1 MKELAYLSITYQKAV
16 VCILLKEKKMF
27 QRIKRRRG
35 IIPFC
40 AVLILYLFHLFLY
53 PFVKLTKRF

>member
-1 MKELAYLSITYQKAV
+1 
-16 VCILLKEKKMF
+16 MF

>member
-1 MKELAYLSITYQKAV
+1 MKDLTTSATSYQKAV
-16 VCILLKEKKMF
+16 VCILLKEKKML

-35 IIPFC
+35 LVPFC

-53 PFVKLTKRF
+53 PFVKLARWI

>member
-1 MKELAYLSITYQKAV
+1 MKELTYLPTSYQKAV
-16 VCILLKEKKMF
+16 VCILLKEKKML

-53 PFVKLTKRF
+53 PFVKLARWI